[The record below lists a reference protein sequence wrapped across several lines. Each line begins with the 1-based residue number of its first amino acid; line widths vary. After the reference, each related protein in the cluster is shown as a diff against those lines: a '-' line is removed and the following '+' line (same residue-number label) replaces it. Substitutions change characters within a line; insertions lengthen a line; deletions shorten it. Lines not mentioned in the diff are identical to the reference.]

1 MPATTGQGGSKAWD
15 MKIKA
20 MQGSSGGTEAK
31 GKEQVNA
38 GIPCSPRARGAARK
52 LGWGLLTLLLPMALW
67 AGFLAPPM
75 EGQEEQVLAVKA
87 GRIETI
93 AEGRI
98 DDGVIVIR
106 NGKIE
111 AVGKEVKVPPEAELL
126 DASGQ
131 TVMPGLVNPFTGLGR
146 SSGGG
151 GITPHYRIYDEL
163 YPFQEVYRQ
172 VLRTGTTTLAL
183 VPDGTGIPGQG
194 AVIKPQANSA
204 EEMALVPEG
213 LLMIGF
219 EANTSTKEQIR
230 STLVESRKELEN
242 RLKQVEEALQKLLQA
257 RAESKE
263 TSAPRLPVLPSLPA
277 PSPQQAP
284 LLAALQGELPV
295 FVSCGNAAAILHWL
309 DLLEKAE
316 VKLPGLVLVVN
327 PDVWR
332 VADRLAACKI
342 PVILRIDVDTHPYT
356 RDRINVPRMLAEAGV
371 KFACRPTQDSVAGH
385 ENWLFKMAESVR
397 NGLSRD
403 LALKAITLH
412 PAEFLHIA
420 DRVGSIG
427 PGKDG
432 NLLILSGDPL
442 DPLTRIQKV
451 VLEGRVVYREA
462 EGSPLAEF

>member
-1 MPATTGQGGSKAWD
+1 VIRWQRCKESNGWRGGGGQGWRSV
-15 MKIKA
+15 
-20 MQGSSGGTEAK
+20 SS
-31 GKEQVNA
+31 
-38 GIPCSPRARGAARK
+38 SPRAQAGPAWFFLTWLPLLVLLARL
-52 LGWGLLTLLLPMALW
+52 LG
-67 AGFLAPPM
+67 PPA
-75 EGQEEQVLAVKA
+75 EGKEERVLAIQA

-93 AEGRI
+93 TEGRI

-111 AVGKEVKVPPEAELL
+111 AVGKEVKVPAEAELL

-151 GITPHYRIYDEL
+151 GLTPHYRVYDEL

-172 VLRTGTTTLAL
+172 VLRAGTTTLAL

-194 AVIKPQANSA
+194 AVIKPQADSA
-204 EEMALVPEG
+204 EEMALVPEA

-219 EANTSTKEQIR
+219 EANTTTQEQIR
-230 STLVESRKELEN
+230 NALVEGRKELEN
-242 RLKQVEEALQKLLQA
+242 RRKQVGEALQKLAQP
-257 RAESKE
+257 RSESQE
-263 TSAPRLPVLPSLPA
+263 SSALKLPVLPTLPA

-342 PVILRIDVDTHPYT
+342 PVILRIDVDTQPYT
-356 RDRINVPRMLAEAGV
+356 RNRINVPRMLAEAGV

-385 ENWLFKMAESVR
+385 ENWLFKMAESVK

-427 PGKDG
+427 PGKEG

-442 DPLTRIQKV
+442 DPLTRIQGV
-451 VLEGRVVYREA
+451 ILEGQVVYRESA
-462 EGSPLAEF
+462 GSP